1 MRLGI
6 PAKTHAFTLIE
17 MMVAIAIA
25 SAILGVTLT
34 SSIALQKSFNS
45 TDNYLATHMQQI
57 RIVDFLA
64 RDVRRGLSVISSV
77 DQQTVVVQIPKY
89 IIQAGD
95 SDANALQEWKAAG
108 KVWIK
113 ASNIGTPRSPT
124 QAIVNRD
131 YNINYVPPTGF
142 PSGAMTSSV
151 KYTVNGSSIER
162 WEDFG
167 TGILVKTTIASSTD
181 NLIPLTLDTE
191 LANTEYTTT
200 SITFKPISVAD
211 RSGTIVYSTAYLR
224 NRRRPPP

>member
-17 MMVAIAIA
+17 MMVAIATA

-34 SSIALQKSFNS
+34 SSIALQRSFKAL
-45 TDNYLATHMQQI
+45 DNYFATHMQQI

-64 RDVRRGLSVISSV
+64 RDVRRGLSVTSSF
-77 DQQTVVVQIPKY
+77 DQQTVTINIPKY

-95 SDANALQEWKAAG
+95 PDAT
-108 KVWIK
+108 
-113 ASNIGTPRSPT
+113 ASNIGTARSPT
-124 QAIVNRD
+124 RAIVSRD
-131 YNINYVPPTGF
+131 YNINY
-142 PSGAMTSSV
+142 GATTSSV
-151 KYTVNGSSIER
+151 EYKVNGSSIER
-162 WEDFG
+162 WEDG
-167 TGILVKTTIASSTD
+167 VKTTIASSTD
-181 NLIPLTLDTE
+181 NLLPQTIDTE

-200 SITFKPISVAD
+200 FITFKPISVAD